1 MRVRYAQRGGCP
13 FPVDAIGVRGGTRSI
28 ASLRIQPTTSKLWG
42 HHAKKAEKLIRLI
55 AIPAYDPINI
65 VKIILII
72 SCTMDV

>member
-1 MRVRYAQRGGCP
+1 MRDQIWETKCSKRAQAP
-13 FPVDAIGVRGGTRSI
+13 
-28 ASLRIQPTTSKLWG
+28 TSKLWR

-72 SCTMDV
+72 SYPMDV